1 MICKNEK
8 TGKWEVRTYYKN
20 YKGERKQK
28 TKRGFKTKRE
38 AQDWERHFKLQDHQ
52 DMNMTLEDF
61 YELYKRDVS
70 NKVRPNTWEQ
80 KTVVIETKII
90 PYLGKRKIDE
100 LKVADI
106 FEWQN
111 EMRKLK
117 TKEGKLLSD
126 SYLNTIHGQLSAM
139 LNHAVKF
146 YGLKWNVANKAGN
159 MASKRNRKVD
169 FWTQKEYQKFVEK
182 ICDKPQSFYA
192 FEILYW
198 TGIRVGEFLALTP
211 NDFDFENNILKI
223 TKSYKKV
230 GGKDIVTDPKTVK
243 SIREVIL
250 PDFLVEEVKDYLD
263 SLYGFGKY
271 DRIFQN
277 SKSFLGH
284 EMDRGSKAAGVKRI
298 RIYDLRHSHVSYLI
312 DKGYSALA
320 IADRLGHEAVDITYK
335 YANLFPTVQTDMAK
349 TMDEEREALLDDC
362 EE

>member
-169 FWTQKEYQKFVEK
+169 FWTQKEYQKFVEM
-182 ICDKPQSFYA
+182 ISH
-192 FEILYW
+192 
-198 TGIRVGEFLALTP
+198 
-211 NDFDFENNILKI
+211 NHSMHLKFFI
-223 TKSYKKV
+223 
-230 GGKDIVTDPKTVK
+230 G
-243 SIREVIL
+243 REL
-250 PDFLVEEVKDYLD
+250 ELE
-263 SLYGFGKY
+263 
-271 DRIFQN
+271 
-277 SKSFLGH
+277 SFLH
-284 EMDRGSKAAGVKRI
+284 
-298 RIYDLRHSHVSYLI
+298 
-312 DKGYSALA
+312 
-320 IADRLGHEAVDITYK
+320 
-335 YANLFPTVQTDMAK
+335 
-349 TMDEEREALLDDC
+349 
-362 EE
+362 